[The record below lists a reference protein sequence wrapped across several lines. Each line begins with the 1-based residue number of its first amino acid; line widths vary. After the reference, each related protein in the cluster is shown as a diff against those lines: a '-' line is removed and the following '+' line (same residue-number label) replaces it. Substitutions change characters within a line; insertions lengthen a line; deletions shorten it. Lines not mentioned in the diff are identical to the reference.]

1 VIQFLTASRTPI
13 TVAPNS
19 QGTRAMSEAK
29 IHKADTTA
37 ERDGGSQSPG
47 NGTPAANGKPV
58 RAGNGWDYASWLN
71 RGQKPNGRHA
81 AITKSLYTWSNYKS
95 WADKVRSSW
104 DDDK

>member
-1 VIQFLTASRTPI
+1 MT
-13 TVAPNS
+13 
-19 QGTRAMSEAK
+19 EAK
-29 IHKADTTA
+29 TVILETTA
-37 ERDGGSQSPG
+37 ERDGAPQ
-47 NGTPAANGKPV
+47 ARAVVAHKPV
-58 RAGNGWDYASWLN
+58 KAGTGWDGYSSWLN

>member
-1 VIQFLTASRTPI
+1 
-13 TVAPNS
+13 
-19 QGTRAMSEAK
+19 MSEAK
-29 IHKADTTA
+29 THNVHTTA
-37 ERDGGSQSPG
+37 ERDGASQSRTQSGSDSTGP
-47 NGTPAANGKPV
+47 KPV
-58 RAGNGWDYASWLN
+58 KGNSGWDGYSSWLN

>member
-1 VIQFLTASRTPI
+1 MSDAKTYNVVT
-13 TVAPNS
+13 TV
-19 QGTRAMSEAK
+19 K
-29 IHKADTTA
+29 
-37 ERDGGSQSPG
+37 RDGPADGTSQPA
-47 NGTPAANGKPV
+47 GTAATGGKPV
-58 RAGNGWDYASWLN
+58 RTGNGWDGYSSWLN

>member
-1 VIQFLTASRTPI
+1 MTEPKTY
-13 TVAPNS
+13 
-19 QGTRAMSEAK
+19 
-29 IHKADTTA
+29 KADTA
-37 ERDGGSQSPG
+37 AARDGAPQSPG
-47 NGTPAANGKPV
+47 TGSPAAGNGGKPA
-58 RAGNGWDYASWLN
+58 RAGNGWDYASLLN

>member
-1 VIQFLTASRTPI
+1 
-13 TVAPNS
+13 
-19 QGTRAMSEAK
+19 MSESK
-29 IHKADTTA
+29 TYNADTTA
-37 ERDGGSQSPG
+37 ERDGGSPSPTTG
-47 NGTPAANGKPV
+47 AKPA
-58 RAGNGWDYASWLN
+58 RAGNGLDSYASWLN

>member
-1 VIQFLTASRTPI
+1 VIQFLTVPRTPI
-13 TVAPNS
+13 SVAQNS
-19 QGTRAMSEAK
+19 QGTRAMSESK
-29 IHKADTTA
+29 TYKADTTA
-37 ERDGGSQSPG
+37 ARDGGSQLPG
-47 NGTPAANGKPV
+47 TGSPAAGKPV

>member
-1 VIQFLTASRTPI
+1 MT
-13 TVAPNS
+13 
-19 QGTRAMSEAK
+19 EAK
-29 IHKADTTA
+29 TVNLDTTA
-37 ERDGGSQSPG
+37 ERDSTSQSRAD
-47 NGTPAANGKPV
+47 AAGKPV
-58 RAGNGWDYASWLN
+58 KAGTGWDGYSSWLN

>member
-1 VIQFLTASRTPI
+1 
-13 TVAPNS
+13 
-19 QGTRAMSEAK
+19 MSESK
-29 IHKADTTA
+29 IHNADTNA

-47 NGTPAANGKPV
+47 NGKPARTGS
-58 RAGNGWDYASWLN
+58 GFDYASWLN